1 MKNNSIKLVLLAL
14 IGTLILF
21 GVSCSDKPL
30 IDPDVTQKSLLDCSL
45 DSIKDSSQLVLE
57 LKDVY
62 HAFKIHNFLEE
73 QKDFVAIDS
82 TLLLISYLNSKAE
95 ECDSLYKL
103 YLFHDDSLEMLVNDY
118 ILATKTQFEVK
129 VNTLRFPPYNAS
141 DTNKNKSIPYQN
153 GERVNFLNYLHS
165 KYKNERFL
173 TLSEKEYWKNIDKSE
188 YIESEEFEEYERLKI
203 ENPKKAVDKIIEII
217 NEGENFQEKSI
228 YGIDLADFYI
238 VGSMDTDTILKEER
252 AVSHYQAIMNAEK
265 YSLYLFE
272 AWIKWRAVTQDFHYG
287 SSKSSSIPNDLY
299 NKWRNRSAFV
309 VLKHISAHPD
319 DQMAVNQFLLF
330 ATHQNIKRF
339 GAYKYGNQNVLDY
352 YILFKTD
359 KKNM

>member
-1 MKNNSIKLVLLAL
+1 MKNRPITYLPTIL
-14 IGTLILF
+14 ISTLIF
-21 GVSCSDKPL
+21 CGISCSDKPIL
-30 IDPDVTQKSLLDCSL
+30 DSEATQESYFNYTL

-57 LKDVY
+57 LKDLY
-62 HAFKIHNFLEE
+62 RAFKIHNFLEE

-103 YLFHDDSLEMLVNDY
+103 YSFHDDSLELLVNDY
-118 ILATKTQFEVK
+118 ILATKAQFELK
-129 VNTLRFPPYNAS
+129 VNTLRFPSSNVP

-173 TLSEKEYWKNIDKSE
+173 TLSEKEYSKNIDKKQ
-188 YIESEEFEEYERLKI
+188 YIKSKKFERYERLKI
-203 ENPKKAVDKIIEII
+203 ENPEKAVDKLIEII
-217 NEGENFQEKSI
+217 NDVENFQEKSI

-238 VGSMDTDTILKEER
+238 TETLDTDTILKEEW
-252 AVSHYQAIMNAEK
+252 AVSYYRAIMNAEK

-272 AWIKWRAVTQDFHYG
+272 AWIKWRAVTQDFYYG
-287 SSKSSSIPNDLY
+287 SSKYSSIPNDLY
-299 NKWRNRSAFV
+299 NKWRNRMAFV
-309 VLKHISAHPD
+309 VLKHVSAHPE
-319 DQMAVNQFLLF
+319 DQMAINQFLLF

-339 GAYKYGNQNVLDY
+339 GAYKYGNQNVLEFY
-352 YILFKTD
+352 ELFNK
-359 KKNM
+359 